1 LADTDQSTSTYKI
14 GLKRAAVDVKRLD
27 DGTLILRS
35 PYDLPPSDENIGD
48 WLRKWAEAAPDRL
61 FLAKRDTK
69 SFKPLWSEITYGEAL
84 KKVRAIAQAL
94 AKRDLSQNR
103 PVLLISK
110 NGIDNALLQMAAMDI
125 GVPAIHINPSLAIRP
140 DQFDGFKHIVT
151 QTTPGLIFA
160 AEGTPF
166 EIALRYAA
174 EQGVE
179 VVLGGG
185 PLKGLSSTEYE
196 ELTTSWRKGAANK
209 ARAHIT
215 PETVAKVHYTGT
227 NPSDMVG
234 IVTSQVTMSINQD
247 ALAQI
252 IPALTARP
260 QIVVDDAPWHQAA
273 GGSLIFNAVL
283 RNGGTLYIDRFGASN
298 QQKAENETMETPSPS
313 IHFTES
319 MPLNGLIG
327 RLEEN
332 VMLRK
337 AFFRNLDLIWVV
349 NGTITEEVKE
359 RLQVLAREQ
368 TEFNIPILASF
379 SGTGTATIN
388 TTLYFDTETP
398 GNIGLPLP
406 GTMIKMVR
414 FGSQEDDNWG
424 IHIKTAGLNPAIWQN
439 GALIEAETELEGF
452 YAVYDTIRL
461 IDPIRPFKGIQRVSR
476 MDGIAEA

>member
-1 LADTDQSTSTYKI
+1 M
-14 GLKRAAVDVKRLD
+14 R
-27 DGTLILRS
+27 
-35 PYDLPPSDENIGD
+35 
-48 WLRKWAEAAPDRL
+48 
-61 FLAKRDTK
+61 
-69 SFKPLWSEITYGEAL
+69 
-84 KKVRAIAQAL
+84 
-94 AKRDLSQNR
+94 
-103 PVLLISK
+103 
-110 NGIDNALLQMAAMDI
+110 
-125 GVPAIHINPSLAIRP
+125 
-140 DQFDGFKHIVT
+140 
-151 QTTPGLIFA
+151 
-160 AEGTPF
+160 
-166 EIALRYAA
+166 
-174 EQGVE
+174 
-179 VVLGGG
+179 
-185 PLKGLSSTEYE
+185 
-196 ELTTSWRKGAANK
+196 WRK
-209 ARAHIT
+209 
-215 PETVAKVHYTGT
+215 
-227 NPSDMVG
+227 
-234 IVTSQVTMSINQD
+234 
-247 ALAQI
+247 I

-260 QIVVDDAPWHQAA
+260 PIVVDDAPWHQAA

-461 IDPIRPFKGIQRVSR
+461 IDPIRPFKGIQTRQPNGRHCRSVMIS
-476 MDGIAEA
+476 MST